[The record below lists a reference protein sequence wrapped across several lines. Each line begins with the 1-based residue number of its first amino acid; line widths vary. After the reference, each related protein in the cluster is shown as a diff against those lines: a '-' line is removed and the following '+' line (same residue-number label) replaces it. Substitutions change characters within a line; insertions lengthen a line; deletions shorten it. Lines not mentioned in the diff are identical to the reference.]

1 MDINKEILKLDWER
15 EPKGLYAPIAYT
27 LAAGGKRVRPQLA
40 MIGSQLFG
48 GKDEEVLPA
57 ALALEVF
64 HNFTLLHDDVMDK
77 AEVRRGRPTVH
88 IQWNENT
95 AILSGDQMMIE
106 AYTLLSQVPERALA
120 RVLQLFN
127 KMATE
132 ICEGQ
137 QYDVDFEQKSDVTIE
152 EYLMMIRLKTSVLLA
167 NALQIGAYIAG
178 ASEEE
183 QQAVYQF
190 GINIGLA
197 FQIQDDI
204 LDVWGDPKTFG
215 KAVGGDIACN
225 KKTFVYL
232 EAMRRLGERAPQNAS
247 VFGDPAKAMRRE
259 GERLLSTERDLIFC
273 QAEAGTYH
281 LRLEIHDEY
290 NPINHSFTIVVFDEE
305 VAYSPYISRVF
316 EYNPAPGQ
324 FINTMPEYEEGDT
337 YQTMLGKVEDAIAGT
352 NRSLISLGGWGG
364 YVTFA
369 FDHSVVN
376 TPNKSDFIVEG
387 NAFYASAGNKNGSSE
402 PGIVMVSIDVNQ
414 NGLPDDPFYELA
426 GSEYTNPATIHQY
439 ALTYHRTPA
448 EHTPQADKKNSLT
461 DTTYILW
468 QNSQGE
474 QGYLHKNTFH
484 TQDYFPL
491 WFTDSTLTFTGTR
504 LPDNAVD
511 KSGKGNMWVQTAFDY
526 GYADSHPND
535 SISRCS
541 FDIAWAVTAEG
552 EPANLPCADFVR
564 VYTGVHQ
571 QCGWIGEIST
581 EISHA
586 RDLNI
591 EK

>member
-1 MDINKEILKLDWER
+1 MDVNKEIVKLDWER

-167 NALQIGAYIAG
+167 TALQIGAYIAG

-232 EAMRRLGERAPQNAS
+232 EAMRRE
-247 VFGDPAKAMRRE
+247 GDEAMRRL
-259 GERLLSTERDLIFC
+259 GEELEDWYNQVLDDNKKKIARVKEIFEQLGVREACEQVVRDYTQRALDILETLPQNEASEELRKLAEKLLVR
-273 QAEAGTYH
+273 
-281 LRLEIHDEY
+281 
-290 NPINHSFTIVVFDEE
+290 
-305 VAYSPYISRVF
+305 RV
-316 EYNPAPGQ
+316 
-324 FINTMPEYEEGDT
+324 
-337 YQTMLGKVEDAIAGT
+337 
-352 NRSLISLGGWGG
+352 
-364 YVTFA
+364 
-369 FDHSVVN
+369 
-376 TPNKSDFIVEG
+376 
-387 NAFYASAGNKNGSSE
+387 
-402 PGIVMVSIDVNQ
+402 
-414 NGLPDDPFYELA
+414 
-426 GSEYTNPATIHQY
+426 
-439 ALTYHRTPA
+439 
-448 EHTPQADKKNSLT
+448 
-461 DTTYILW
+461 
-468 QNSQGE
+468 
-474 QGYLHKNTFH
+474 
-484 TQDYFPL
+484 
-491 WFTDSTLTFTGTR
+491 
-504 LPDNAVD
+504 
-511 KSGKGNMWVQTAFDY
+511 
-526 GYADSHPND
+526 
-535 SISRCS
+535 
-541 FDIAWAVTAEG
+541 
-552 EPANLPCADFVR
+552 
-564 VYTGVHQ
+564 
-571 QCGWIGEIST
+571 
-581 EISHA
+581 
-586 RDLNI
+586 
-591 EK
+591 